1 MKKQLVIDIKKKF
14 KLNNM
19 KKVIIAAMALLFIS
33 VNSFAQAVPVTK
45 PAAPSKMTVVKKE
58 IKKKDAAKVVPI
70 TKAATVA
77 TPAPAVKTAVAP
89 KATTVTTPGL
99 KKDGTPDKRFKNAAT
114 TTSAASPLKK
124 DGTPDLRYK
133 ANKKK

>member
-1 MKKQLVIDIKKKF
+1 MKKQLVINIKKQF

-70 TKAATVA
+70 TKTATVA
-77 TPAPAVKTAVAP
+77 TPAVKTAVAP
-89 KATTVTTPGL
+89 KVVTATTPGL

-114 TTSAASPLKK
+114 TSATGPVKK